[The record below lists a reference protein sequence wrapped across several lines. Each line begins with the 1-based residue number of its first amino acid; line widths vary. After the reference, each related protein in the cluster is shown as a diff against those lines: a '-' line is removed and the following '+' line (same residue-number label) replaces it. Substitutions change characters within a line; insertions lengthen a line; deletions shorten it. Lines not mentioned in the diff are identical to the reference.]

1 MPRLEGAAHRVARSM
16 LVSRQPW
23 CDFSALRGGSLA
35 LQGREP
41 NCGPAA
47 RTVALPEKLG

>member
-16 LVSRQPW
+16 LVIKQRR
-23 CDFSALRGGSLA
+23 CATLRGGSLA